1 MTCRLRIYA
10 EKKNIRQ
17 HRKQDS
23 CEMLRF
29 RPDAT
34 TPNTRASVWK
44 LLKSDQQH
52 TQTCCSMLHST
63 LIAICANNKKKAL
76 SYHRPSRHLTGPLD
90 CRTECQR
97 PFFKHTYEDRMLKK
111 KKKKREQEREGERQ
125 QKNNKTATKH
135 SIRIS
140 RSNDRFSYV

>member
-1 MTCRLRIYA
+1 
-10 EKKNIRQ
+10 
-17 HRKQDS
+17 
-23 CEMLRF
+23 
-29 RPDAT
+29 
-34 TPNTRASVWK
+34 
-44 LLKSDQQH
+44 
-52 TQTCCSMLHST
+52 MLHST